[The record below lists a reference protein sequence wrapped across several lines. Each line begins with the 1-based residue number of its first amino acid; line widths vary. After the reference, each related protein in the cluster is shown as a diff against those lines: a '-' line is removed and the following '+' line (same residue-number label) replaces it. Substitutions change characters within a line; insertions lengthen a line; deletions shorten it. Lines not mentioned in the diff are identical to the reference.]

1 MESVEKILETPI
13 TIYWWN
19 MGDKTIDFKGSL
31 GNCLVDKKISFT
43 KVKHPEHKHIIGY
56 RFKYKQGSGTM
67 TYLSYDSFENSVI
80 LMISTQLIRLGD
92 KARLHYRGMIHNFNV

>member
-1 MESVEKILETPI
+1 MENINEILKTPI

-43 KVKHPEHKHIIGY
+43 KVKHPELKHITGY
-56 RFKYKQGSGTM
+56 RFKYKQGSSTM
-67 TYLSYDSFENSVI
+67 NYLSYDSFENSVI
-80 LMISTQLIRLGD
+80 LMISTQLIKLGD
-92 KARLHYRGMIHNFNV
+92 RARLQYKGMVQNFNV